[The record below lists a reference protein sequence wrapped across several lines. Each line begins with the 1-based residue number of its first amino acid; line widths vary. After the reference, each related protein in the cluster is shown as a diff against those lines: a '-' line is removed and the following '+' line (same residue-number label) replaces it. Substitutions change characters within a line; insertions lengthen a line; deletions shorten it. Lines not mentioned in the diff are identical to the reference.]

1 MASGAASWGAA
12 PRKGE
17 AAGAGGGWGRGW
29 GQGQA
34 GAVRAAVRRP
44 HVPADARGMRTPG
57 CCRWALLRNMVTDLI
72 KHERIKTT
80 VPKAKEVSP
89 RLPVN
94 AAALRCTQRWCCL
107 PPLPFPCGRCSAARA
122 RARGLIQDG
131 LIATDGGG
139 VPLVSSSAWRTR

>member
-89 RLPVN
+89 RLPECCCPAVHAALVLPA
-94 AAALRCTQRWCCL
+94 AAALSLR
-107 PPLPFPCGRCSAARA
+107 PLLRRARA
-122 RARGLIQDG
+122 RARPDPGRPYRD
-131 LIATDGGG
+131 
-139 VPLVSSSAWRTR
+139 